1 MTSSRIN
8 TPVAIMFT
16 DIVGYSSM
24 IAQDEKGGL
33 ALLDE
38 HNSLI
43 FPIIKNHNG
52 EIIKLIGDAIFA
64 RFSSSENS
72 VIAALSLICLLWEV
86 TAQAIQKA
94 I

>member
-8 TPVAIMFT
+8 APVDIMFT

-24 IAQDEKGGL
+24 IAKDEKGGL

-43 FPIIKNHNG
+43 FPLGEAGYIWPFSFLGII
-52 EIIKLIGDAIFA
+52 
-64 RFSSSENS
+64 
-72 VIAALSLICLLWEV
+72 
-86 TAQAIQKA
+86 
-94 I
+94 

>member
-8 TPVAIMFT
+8 APVAIMFT

-24 IAQDEKGGL
+24 IAKDEKGGL

-43 FPIIKNHNG
+43 FPLGEAGYIWPFSFGVIIYK
-52 EIIKLIGDAIFA
+52 F
-64 RFSSSENS
+64 
-72 VIAALSLICLLWEV
+72 W
-86 TAQAIQKA
+86 
-94 I
+94 

>member
-8 TPVAIMFT
+8 TPIAIMFT

-24 IAQDEKGGL
+24 IAKDEKGGL

-52 EIIKLIGDAIFA
+52 EMMVTG
-64 RFSSSENS
+64 
-72 VIAALSLICLLWEV
+72 LSINV
-86 TAQAIQKA
+86 KI
-94 I
+94 